1 MATLFGGWF
10 ALLIAGMPVGFTLI
24 VAALAYMLWQGTGL
38 NFAGQRMI
46 AGLNSFPLLAVPFF
60 ILTAQLMNL
69 SGVTERIFDFAK
81 ALVGHIRG
89 GLGHVNI
96 MASVLFSGMSGSA
109 VADAAGLGQLEIKAM
124 RDAGYDEQFSG
135 SITAASAI
143 IGPLIPPSIPLV
155 VYGVIANT
163 SIGGLFLGGIV
174 PGLLCAASLM
184 IMVYVIAWRRNYA
197 TAQRAGFRRVW
208 STFWHALLPLIT
220 PFIIIGGIFAGV
232 FSPTEAAVVAAS
244 YALFLGVVVYREIT
258 FAKLVTVLRET
269 VSHTAAVG
277 LLIMG
282 VSLFGYVIAREQVP
296 QQVATFFLT
305 YADDPLT
312 FLILVNLMLLA
323 LGTFIEALAILLLI
337 VPVLVPT
344 ALQFGVDPVHFGVM
358 VVFNLMIGILTPPMG
373 VALFVV
379 SKVADIPFGVLARGI
394 LPLLIPLIVVL
405 VLITIFPA
413 LVTFIPDQMLG
424 AAR

>member
-1 MATLFGGWF
+1 
-10 ALLIAGMPVGFTLI
+10 MPP
-24 VAALAYMLWQGTGL
+24 AHDRRPQ
-38 NFAGQRMI
+38 Q
-46 AGLNSFPLLAVPFF
+46 FPLLAVPFF
-60 ILTAQLMNL
+60 HPHRTIDESFGRNRA
-69 SGVTERIFDFAK
+69 IFDFAK

-135 SITAASAI
+135 SVTAASAI

-184 IMVYVIAWRRNYA
+184 IMVYAIAWRRNYA

-244 YALFLGVVVYREIT
+244 YALFLGV
-258 FAKLVTVLRET
+258 LSTVRSLLQTRDLLRET
-269 VSHTAAVG
+269 VKPYAAVAFSSWACHYSA
-277 LLIMG
+277 M
-282 VSLFGYVIAREQVP
+282 
-296 QQVATFFLT
+296 
-305 YADDPLT
+305 
-312 FLILVNLMLLA
+312 
-323 LGTFIEALAILLLI
+323 
-337 VPVLVPT
+337 
-344 ALQFGVDPVHFGVM
+344 
-358 VVFNLMIGILTPPMG
+358 
-373 VALFVV
+373 
-379 SKVADIPFGVLARGI
+379 
-394 LPLLIPLIVVL
+394 
-405 VLITIFPA
+405 
-413 LVTFIPDQMLG
+413 
-424 AAR
+424 

>member
-1 MATLFGGWF
+1 MAALFGGWF
-10 ALLIAGMPVGFTLI
+10 ALLVAGMPVGFTLI
-24 VAALAYMLWQGTGL
+24 VAALAYMTWQGTGL
-38 NFAGQRMI
+38 NFAAQRMI

-81 ALVGHIRG
+81 ALFGHIQG

-124 RDAGYDEQFSG
+124 RDAGYDDQFSG
-135 SITAASAI
+135 SVTAASAI

-174 PGLLCAASLM
+174 PGLLCALSLM
-184 IMVYVIAWRRNYA
+184 IMVYLMAKRRKYR
-197 TAQRAGFRRVW
+197 TEPRASLRRIW
-208 STFWHALLPLIT
+208 STFWRAILPLMT
-220 PFIIIGGIFAGV
+220 PFIIIGGIFGGI
-232 FSPTEAAVVAAS
+232 FSPTEAAVAAAT
-244 YALFLGVVVYREIT
+244 YALFLGLFVYRELTIR
-258 FAKLVTVLRET
+258 KLIGVLRET

-282 VSLFGYVIAREQVP
+282 VSLFGYVIAREQLP
-296 QQVATFFLT
+296 QHVADFFLS
-305 YADDPLT
+305 YSSDPLT

-323 LGTFIEALAILLLI
+323 LGTFIEALAILLLV
-337 VPVLVPT
+337 VPVLVPV
-344 ALQFGVDPVHFGVM
+344 AIQYDIDPVHFGVV

-379 SKVADIPFGVLARGI
+379 SKVANIPFGVLARGI
-394 LPLLIPLIVVL
+394 VPLLVPLLIVL
-405 VLITIFPA
+405 VLITTFPA
-413 LVTFIPDQMLG
+413 LVTFIPNQTLG
-424 AAR
+424 AGR

>member
-1 MATLFGGWF
+1 MTTLFGGWF
-10 ALLIAGMPVGFTLI
+10 ALLVAGMPVGFTLI

-69 SGVTERIFDFAK
+69 SGVTERIFAFAK
-81 ALVGHIRG
+81 ALVGHVRG

-96 MASVLFSGMSGSA
+96 MASVMFSGMSGSA

-135 SITAASAI
+135 SVTAASAI

-174 PGLLCAASLM
+174 PGLLCAISLM
-184 IMVYVIAWRRNYA
+184 VMVYVIAWRRNYP
-197 TAQRAGFRRVW
+197 TEERSSLRRIW
-208 STFWHALLPLIT
+208 STFWRALLPLIT
-220 PFIIIGGIFAGV
+220 PFIIIGGIFAGI

-258 FAKLVTVLRET
+258 FAKLVIVLRET

-296 QQVATFFLT
+296 QHVAAFFLA

-379 SKVADIPFGVLARGI
+379 SKVADIPFGLLARGI
-394 LPLLIPLIVVL
+394 LPLLVPLVLVL
-405 VLITIFPA
+405 VLITLFPA